1 MTLIYVH
8 HTPNIPDLQDL
19 QGMKKIVS
27 IPFFYFL
34 VLSTFIILNFS
45 NVREQNYQDDVYP
58 TYRGI

>member
-19 QGMKKIVS
+19 QSMKKNCIQHL
-27 IPFFYFL
+27 FL
-34 VLSTFIILNFS
+34 LLSFIYILILNFS